1 MPSINQLNPER
12 GRTFQK
18 RASDVLSQHFGVE
31 FHIDYPIAIGTP
43 PKKHKFDL
51 VSIEQ
56 RYVGEC
62 KNYSWTESGNIPSA
76 KMGFVNEA
84 VFYLLHLPR
93 GVHRFVVMRRDTHPK
108 HSETLA
114 EYYYRIYSHLLDD
127 VFVIELDAETGD
139 LKELGGTTHNV
150 P

>member
-1 MPSINQLNPER
+1 MPSSNRLNPER
-12 GRTFQK
+12 GRAFQK
-18 RASDVLSQHFGVE
+18 RASEVLSQHFGVD
-31 FHIDYPIAIGTP
+31 FRSDYPIAIGTP
-43 PKKHKFDL
+43 PKEHKFDL

-62 KNYSWTESGNIPSA
+62 KNYSWTESGNVPSA

-93 GVHRFVVMRRDTHPK
+93 GVHRFVVMRRDTRPK

-114 EYYYRIYSHLLDD
+114 EYYYRTYNHLLDD
-127 VFVIELDAETGD
+127 VFVIELDVETGN
-139 LKELGGTTHNV
+139 LKELGRDNA
-150 P
+150 